1 MDYLYNMKTK
11 LYTLIFAI
19 TTLFITGCEM
29 KLNGNLICLELESS
43 VDDTLDA
50 YNFTIP
56 QIKQIYR
63 DKGYVS
69 LIYDNDYTETKYI
82 EEEIAEKDEI
92 VLKLGNGKIL
102 HIYSDS
108 TVMLFVPDRFNSIYY
123 PIQHY
128 TIKSVSQIQE
138 YQYPQTPT
146 YNEIRNYE
154 LSGEVRGDVKS
165 MITKEYQIKEM
176 FGKDSLIFNFLHY
189 FEYDKNSNLLCVK
202 KSSKYS
208 LNALNILHSYKYDD
222 NRQLISERCYTSYER
237 EKITYDIDDKGKQKR
252 VSFYEDSNSSKPSEY
267 DLYKYDQANNLIE
280 IENYHYNEYID
291 EYYLYRKE
299 MFKKENEDNIISI
312 CYDAEGKEKYRNRYD
327 SAYSVIEGLIYLDEC
342 KTNFVF
348 SKGLVECEVSARN
361 PNTIVRYKY
370 PYRIERSHYDI
381 VKDEETTYDINC
393 NPIKKVVTIYD
404 TYSQVQS
411 KSEYLILYKYD
422 SHGNWIERNCILIEY
437 KTNVGGFSWDD
448 AETQER
454 GSITY
459 REIEY
464 VK

>member
-1 MDYLYNMKTK
+1 MKTK

-29 KLNGNLICLELESS
+29 KLNGNLICLEQRSY

-56 QIKQIYR
+56 QIKQIYI
-63 DKGYVS
+63 DKGNVS

-92 VLKLGNGKIL
+92 VFKLINGKEL

-108 TVMLFVPDRFNSIYY
+108 TVMLFVPQRLYSLYTIYY

-128 TIKSVSQIQE
+128 TIKSISQIQE
-138 YQYPQTPT
+138 YQYPKTPT
-146 YNEIRNYE
+146 YNEIRNYV
-154 LSGEVRGDVKS
+154 LSGEVRGGVKS
-165 MITKEYQIKEM
+165 MTTKEYQIKEM
-176 FGKDSLIFNFLHY
+176 FGKDSLIFNSLHY

-202 KSSKYS
+202 ESSKYYK
-208 LNALNILHSYKYDD
+208 NALCHSYKYDD
-222 NRQLISERCYTSYER
+222 NKQLISERCYTSYER
-237 EKITYDIDDKGKQKR
+237 EKITYDIDGNGKPKK
-252 VSFYEDSNSSKPSEY
+252 VSFYEDYNSSKPSEY

-280 IENYHYNEYID
+280 KENYHYNEYID
-291 EYYLYRKE
+291 EFYLYRKE
-299 MFKKENEDNIISI
+299 MFQKEYEDNIMSI
-312 CYDAEGKEKYRNRYD
+312 CYDAEGKAKYRNRYD

-348 SKGLVECEVSARN
+348 SKGFVECEVSARN
-361 PNTIVRYKY
+361 SNTKIRYKY
-370 PYRIERSHYDI
+370 PYRIEKSHYDI

-393 NPIKKVVTIYD
+393 NPIKKVVTVYN

-437 KTNVGGFSWDD
+437 KTSMGVFSWDD